1 MDKKK
6 YEWEANREKVGKG
19 LEKRKNYKKMRIK
32 RRDKLIKGKATKEPP
47 MSVFV
52 LKLM

>member
-1 MDKKK
+1 M
-6 YEWEANREKVGKG
+6 G

-32 RRDKLIKGKATKEPP
+32 RRGKLIKGKATKEPP

-52 LKLM
+52 LKLMQGMQLKTTCQN